1 VSVVTGE
8 GKDSADAEWLAAG
21 QRWAWMTRLSEPG
34 MVGGGA
40 AVTTERRT
48 RPSRR
53 GPGMTQAILA
63 VAVVALAAACGG
75 GRGGRTGTTA
85 APPSPASRRPG
96 TTVAAIS
103 KPCLSAAEQERTF
116 RFRTGSGTTLVGLAL
131 GRGRSGLVL
140 GHQLG
145 GDLCEWLPQARAF
158 ARRGYQALAFDFA
171 GFGHSQHGS
180 AHDRVDT
187 DVVAAAEQLRRRGAD
202 RIVLVGSSMGGTA
215 VLSAATRIRPPV
227 AGVVSLS
234 GPSGFGGVDARAA
247 MRRLLVPVLLVVG
260 ADDRTFNTQART
272 LYAAARF
279 RDKRLLV
286 VPGRVH
292 GTGMLELG
300 DQAPKVLAA
309 VRGFIDDRTGH

>member
-1 VSVVTGE
+1 
-8 GKDSADAEWLAAG
+8 
-21 QRWAWMTRLSEPG
+21 M
-34 MVGGGA
+34 
-40 AVTTERRT
+40 TTERRT
-48 RPSRR
+48 RPTRR

-75 GRGGRTGTTA
+75 GRGGRTGTTT

-234 GPSGFGGVDARAA
+234 GPSGFDGVDARAA
-247 MRRLLVPVLLVVG
+247 MRRLRVPVLLVVG
-260 ADDRTFNTQART
+260 GGDRPVNAPARVGLALPLPPPPPPRPFNAQART

-300 DQAPKVLAA
+300 DEAPKVLAA